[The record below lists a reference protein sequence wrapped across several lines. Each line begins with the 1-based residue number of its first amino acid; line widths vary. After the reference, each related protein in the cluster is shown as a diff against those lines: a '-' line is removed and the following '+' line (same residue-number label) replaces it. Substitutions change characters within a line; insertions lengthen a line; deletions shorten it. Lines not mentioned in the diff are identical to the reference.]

1 MRADRRICII
11 NPVHTYS
18 DRQLMQWHL
27 GLVNI
32 VLISPIIL
40 GRDLHLISSFQTR
53 NIGTPTCQATKTV
66 PMPAVPC

>member
-1 MRADRRICII
+1 M
-11 NPVHTYS
+11 PVS
-18 DRQLMQWHL
+18 IL

-66 PMPAVPC
+66 PMPAVFNRVVRNAPLIFWLDA